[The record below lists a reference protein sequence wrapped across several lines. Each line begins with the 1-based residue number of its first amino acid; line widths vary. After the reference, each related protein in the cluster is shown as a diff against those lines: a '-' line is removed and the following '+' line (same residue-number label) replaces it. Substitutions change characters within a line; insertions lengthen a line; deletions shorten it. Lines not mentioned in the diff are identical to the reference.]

1 MSKYTIRHITLVLG
15 LIWGQISLK
24 SRVDKSN
31 TPLNNYKGVEHME
44 TIRIYNLKQV
54 AGYMYAGVNPISVE
68 KDGSTGKIVFVFKKE
83 DTLEVWEKWKA
94 GTLC

>member
-1 MSKYTIRHITLVLG
+1 
-15 LIWGQISLK
+15 
-24 SRVDKSN
+24 
-31 TPLNNYKGVEHME
+31 ME